1 MLLFFAQKEGFMNAN
16 AIIADEMSL
25 EDKLKAIDAAVEEA
39 KVDFNKKNGRQAD
52 APVDPADLT
61 MCEGCQ

>member
-1 MLLFFAQKEGFMNAN
+1 MGMNASTIISDDMTLEEKLDAIAQAMQQAQDDAN
-16 AIIADEMSL
+16 AQ
-25 EDKLKAIDAAVEEA
+25 AAATGQVA
-39 KVDFNKKNGRQAD
+39 